1 LNYDEFVAFFNDLDD
16 RNDVKAIFRDVNKH
30 KEYMNFDTFR
40 DFIINEQKVNKY
52 IINSTWDKSIYICIY
67 IIFKN

>member
-52 IINSTWDKSIYICIY
+52 IINST
-67 IIFKN
+67 